1 MSLMSLLLFT
11 LATVASSGVE
21 PEAAPTLEP
30 PAIEAPAP
38 EPVRALQ
45 PTYIEEG
52 DDAFLKLWP
61 HRWDYIQAE
70 HPQPGERP
78 EWSTNSKHPLS
89 DRLIDQGSY
98 LYGVRI
104 GPQTNYC
111 LIDIDITSA
120 YHPRQDPFALQR
132 LQEALEPLGLVRAI
146 TCTSSDSKGIHLYF
160 PFSEAQPSW
169 KIAAAVTT
177 LLENQGYK
185 PAPGQL
191 EIFPQLKPYLPG
203 GSPTLYNGHR
213 LPMQAGSYL
222 LNEVLEPIRSSRER
236 FTSQWQLAQAQNDL
250 SAATLEQL
258 LKQCRR
264 VRHRLTASAD
274 KFLNDLNAEI
284 EVGWSGAGQT
294 NQLLGRIAM
303 RSYVFGHILYAE
315 APLKGQA
322 LVDDIVTIARAL
334 PGYADYCDHQDKIEE
349 RAAEWA
355 RCVQRSP
362 KYYPYSQSNSI
373 NEPASESSGESE
385 NERRAR
391 EARARLCAALA
402 ELEERSELPA
412 GATARARALSSYGI
426 SLGTL
431 YKHKELWHP
440 NRLQAEGT
448 RELQAILGA
457 DGQRLRLSVVG
468 IELRA
473 DGGKKLVQIA
483 VPDAPR
489 SQSGTAAALEEGGFG
504 GETPSETSEVE
515 GNGTRAGSSG
525 SDERNARGST
535 INGSPHVQRNDSTP
549 LLGVSCAQEEERWEQ
564 LSVAFEGESQEEL
577 NGGAISVSEHEREGV
592 PELSDEPLDL
602 SEVLVQIQLQQRR
615 LGWSAAEIARQ
626 LQAKFGK
633 SSPRRLDDLELVEWL
648 QYLQGEVVCEVPDG

>member
-11 LATVASSGVE
+11 LATVASPAVE
-21 PEAAPTLEP
+21 PEVAPTPEL

-38 EPVRALQ
+38 EPTRALQ
-45 PTYIEEG
+45 PTYIEER

-61 HRWDYIQAE
+61 HRWDYIQAG

-78 EWSTNSKHPLS
+78 EWSTNNKHPLS
-89 DRLIDQGSY
+89 DRLINQGSY

-111 LIDIDITSA
+111 LIDIDINSA
-120 YHPRQDPFALQR
+120 YHPRQDPFALPR

-169 KIAAAVTT
+169 KISAAVTT

-191 EIFPQLKPYLPG
+191 EIFPQLKPYLPE

-213 LPMQAGSYL
+213 LPMQVGSYL
-222 LNEVLEPIRSSRER
+222 LNEVLEPIRGSRER
-236 FTSQWQLAQAQNDL
+236 FTSQWQLAQSQNDL

-274 KFLNDLNAEI
+274 KFLNDLNAEV
-284 EVGWSGAGQT
+284 EAGWTGEGQT

-334 PGYADYCDHQDKIEE
+334 PGYADYCDHQDEIEE

-362 KYYPYSQSNSI
+362 KYYPYSQSNSAS
-373 NEPASESSGESE
+373 EAASESSGESE
-385 NERRAR
+385 NEKRAR
-391 EARARLCAALA
+391 EARERICAALA
-402 ELEERSELPA
+402 ALEEKSELPA

-426 SLGTL
+426 SLETL

-440 NRLQAEGT
+440 NRLQAEGNKELRT
-448 RELQAILGA
+448 ISGVSDVRSRLLVAAMELQADRRKKLG
-457 DGQRLRLSVVG
+457 QVVG
-468 IELRA
+468 S
-473 DGGKKLVQIA
+473 DC
-483 VPDAPR
+483 DAGESDPT
-489 SQSGTAAALEEGGFG
+489 TAIGEGGFG
-504 GETPSETSEVE
+504 GETPGGTSRVE
-515 GNGTRAGSSG
+515 LSAARA
-525 SDERNARGST
+525 
-535 INGSPHVQRNDSTP
+535 NGSEPDVLVGRESLSVDASIAQGEDSNP
-549 LLGVSCAQEEERWEQ
+549 QLGLACEQEEECWEQ
-564 LSVAFEGESQEEL
+564 LSVAFEFDSCKEL
-577 NGGAISVSEHEREGV
+577 NGGAIAVSELECEGV
-592 PELSDEPLDL
+592 PDLGDEPLDL

-615 LGWSAAEIARQ
+615 LGWSAAEIARR
-626 LQAKFGK
+626 LQAKFSK
-633 SSPRRLDDLELVEWL
+633 SSRRRLDDLDLVEWL
-648 QYLQGEVVCEVPDG
+648 QYLQGEEVCEVPDG